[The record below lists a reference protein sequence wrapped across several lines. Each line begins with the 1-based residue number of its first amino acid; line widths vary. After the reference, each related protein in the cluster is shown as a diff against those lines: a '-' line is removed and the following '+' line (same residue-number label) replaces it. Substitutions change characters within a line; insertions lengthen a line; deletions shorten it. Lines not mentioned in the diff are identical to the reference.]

1 MEQQDSKLLILGL
14 LFHPSTANYGWDMG
28 GAEKRFLQL
37 CKYLAKWSDTVHV
50 IEPTPSLSHRGTT
63 KYQFFEINLDSKIS
77 NLFGRN
83 LALINWFIKGL
94 PKAIA
99 LCKEN
104 NYDVILAHDVR
115 IFDLLIGVITSRL
128 FKIPLVTIA
137 HHLHWIDMSNPVR
150 HNYSFLRVLKM
161 EMRWGANFFEALLRS
176 TAAFLES
183 KLLDYVDYY
192 ISVSDSTA
200 RYLVM
205 NGVSSNKIM
214 VSGNGVDI
222 EFIHSVE
229 NHCNERYDAIY
240 VGRLYGGKGIF
251 DLIKA
256 WKLVVSRDKDARLVV
271 IGGTDANEQKP
282 HELVNELGLSN
293 NVVFKGYVSD
303 KEVVEYLKSAKVF
316 VLPSKMEGW
325 GISVAEAV
333 TCGLP
338 VILYSIQSLYENF
351 SDYNGAF
358 FVPTGNIEA
367 LAKTILHVLNLSE
380 EKCEEI
386 RNHALE
392 ICNRFDL
399 PNLFAKEH
407 ELLHQVVNK
416 ATLKEST
423 ILLQR

>member
-1 MEQQDSKLLILGL
+1 
-14 LFHPSTANYGWDMG
+14 
-28 GAEKRFLQL
+28 
-37 CKYLAKWSDTVHV
+37 
-50 IEPTPSLSHRGTT
+50 
-63 KYQFFEINLDSKIS
+63 
-77 NLFGRN
+77 
-83 LALINWFIKGL
+83 
-94 PKAIA
+94 
-99 LCKEN
+99 
-104 NYDVILAHDVR
+104 
-115 IFDLLIGVITSRL
+115 
-128 FKIPLVTIA
+128 
-137 HHLHWIDMSNPVR
+137 
-150 HNYSFLRVLKM
+150 
-161 EMRWGANFFEALLRS
+161 
-176 TAAFLES
+176 
-183 KLLDYVDYY
+183 
-192 ISVSDSTA
+192 
-200 RYLVM
+200 
-205 NGVSSNKIM
+205 M

-222 EFIHSVE
+222 ELIHSVE
-229 NHCNERYDAIY
+229 NNSNERYDAIY

-256 WKLVVSRDKDARLVV
+256 WKLVVSGDKDARLVV

-325 GISVAEAV
+325 GMSVAEAI

-358 FVPTGNIEA
+358 FVPTGDIEA

-380 EKCEEI
+380 EQFQEI
-386 RNHALE
+386 RNHALA
-392 ICNRFDL
+392 ICNIFDL

-423 ILLQR
+423 IMLQR